1 MLGKFTDR
9 MNFLRFDIFSV
20 SFIKWSDLSGK
31 GKKMKKFVF
40 ILLNIL
46 FLLLISCATE
56 KKIDPPVGVP
66 EKFSFS
72 GNEIVNDKWWTS
84 FNDPLLDKAVET
96 ALSGN
101 FSLKMYEDRFRQ
113 ARAVAKIQGAGMFP
127 SINGSV
133 SAGKN
138 FNGDFDGN
146 VNDSGD
152 NSISLSVSYEIDL
165 WGKIRAQKKAAE
177 YDLAASAEDFQAAA
191 ISLSAETVTTWCSL
205 VEQSMKIKLLERQMK
220 TNSEYLELAEISF
233 DKGNSSAADVMQ
245 QKQLLIQLKGELEQA
260 LAQKKVLENSLA
272 VLAGKP
278 PQEFSFELTENLPEI
293 PELPEVGIPAEI
305 IKRRPDIKSA
315 FFAVKSA
322 DRDLAVAIADKYP
335 QINLSASAGF
345 GAPDITNLFTN
356 WFTNLLAGITAPIFN
371 GLQKKNKVEQN
382 KAALQ
387 EKLNSYGNVIL
398 TALKEVEDALIQEDK
413 QGKYL
418 NYLEKQLKIAKN
430 VTNLRRSEFVS
441 GNSDYSLVLEALK
454 NEQSLEKTEITAKG
468 IMIKYRVALYKSVA
482 GSLNL
487 NERNKPESE
496 NE

>member
-1 MLGKFTDR
+1 MLGKFADR
-9 MNFLRFDIFSV
+9 MSFLHFGILNV
-20 SFIKWSDLSGK
+20 SFSEWSDLSEK
-31 GKKMKKFVF
+31 GKKMKKVAF
-40 ILLNIL
+40 ILLNAA
-46 FLLLISCATE
+46 FLLLFSCATE
-56 KKIDPPVGVP
+56 KKIEPPISVP
-66 EKFSFS
+66 DNFSFS
-72 GNEIVNDKWWTS
+72 GNEIVKDKWWTS
-84 FNDPLLDKAVET
+84 FDDPLLNKAVDT

-101 FSLKMYEDRFRQ
+101 FSLKMYADRFRQ
-113 ARAVAKIQGAGMFP
+113 ARALAKIQGAGMFP

-133 SAGKN
+133 NAGKN
-138 FNGDFDGN
+138 FSGDFEGN

-177 YDLAASAEDFQAAA
+177 YDLAASVEDFQAAA
-191 ISLSAETVTTWCSL
+191 ISLSAETVTSWYDL
-205 VEQSMKIKLLERQMK
+205 VGQMMKIRLLKRQMK

-233 DKGNSSAADVMQ
+233 DKGSSSAADVMQ
-245 QKQLLIQLKGELEQA
+245 QKQLLIQLKGELEQS

-278 PQEFSFELTENLPEI
+278 PQEFSFELGENLPDI

-322 DRDLAVAIADKYP
+322 DRDLAAAIADRYP
-335 QINLSASAGF
+335 QINLSAAAGF
-345 GAPDITNLFTN
+345 GAPDITDLFTN
-356 WFTNLLAGITAPIFN
+356 WFTNLLTGITAPIFN
-371 GLQKKNKVEQN
+371 GMQKKNKVEQN

-398 TALKEVEDALIQEDK
+398 TALKEVEDALVQESK

-418 NYLEKQLKIAKN
+418 DYLDKQLRIARN
-430 VTNLRRSEFVS
+430 VTSLRRTSFIS
-441 GNSDYSLVLEALK
+441 GNADYSLVLEALK

-468 IMIKYRVALYKSVA
+468 SMIKYRIALYKSIA
-482 GSLNL
+482 GSLDFK
-487 NERNKPESE
+487 ERNKQESE